1 MEIKVQLRHLRIAP
15 RKVGLIASLVRGM
28 SAAKAEEQ
36 LRYTKRAAGL
46 PVLKLLLSGVANAEQ
61 QYKLNKSQLY
71 LKSITVGDGVTLK
84 RWMPRA
90 QGRATP
96 IRKRASHV
104 VIVLSDKPL
113 PKKGQK
119 KVAGKVKT
127 GKKAATT
134 KTTKETVKSS
144 TK

>member
-1 MEIKVQLRHLRIAP
+1 MEVKVQLRQLRIAP
-15 RKVGLIASLVRGM
+15 RKVKLIANLVRGL
-28 SAAKAEEQ
+28 SVTKAEHQ

-46 PVLKLLLSGVANAEQ
+46 PVLKLLMSGVAAAEQ
-61 QYKLNKSQLY
+61 QYKVGKAQLY
-71 LKSITVGDGVTLK
+71 LKSITVGDGITLK

-104 VIVLSDKPL
+104 VIVLTDKPVV
-113 PKKGQK
+113 KKTK
-119 KVAGKVKT
+119 
-127 GKKAATT
+127 
-134 KTTKETVKSS
+134 KTTKKSAAKTVKQD

>member
-15 RKVGLIASLVRGM
+15 RKVGLIANLVRGM

-46 PVLKLLLSGVANAEQ
+46 PVLKLLLSGIANAEQ

-113 PKKGQK
+113 PKKGSK
-119 KVAGKVKT
+119 KVKT
-127 GKKAATT
+127 GKKAAAT
-134 KTTKETVKSS
+134 KPAKETVKKT

>member
-15 RKVGLIASLVRGM
+15 RKVILIANLVRGL
-28 SAAKAEEQ
+28 SAEQAEQQ

-46 PVLKLLLSGVANAEQ
+46 PVLKLLLSGVAGAEQ
-61 QYKLNKSQLY
+61 QYKVKKSQLF
-71 LKSITVGDGVTLK
+71 LKSITVGDGLTLK

-104 VIVLSDKPL
+104 VIVLTDKPL
-113 PKKGQK
+113 VK
-119 KVAGKVKT
+119 KT
-127 GKKAATT
+127 GKKAKKNGKGNSRIDPTGNNQ
-134 KTTKETVKSS
+134 TVK
-144 TK
+144 K